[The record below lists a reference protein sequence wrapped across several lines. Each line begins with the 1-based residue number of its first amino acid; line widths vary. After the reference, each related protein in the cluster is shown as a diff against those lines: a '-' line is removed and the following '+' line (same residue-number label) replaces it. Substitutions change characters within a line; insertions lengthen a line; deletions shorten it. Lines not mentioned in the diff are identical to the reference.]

1 VAGRRENGLTAIA
14 VTPAARVAA
23 WLATARERAVEP
35 EVILPAPMLLM
46 PPGEGLVCYRGA
58 EEEAGAPDYRGT
70 ARAFSIEDDL
80 AELVLRDA
88 HVARLATMSARQ
100 VSVLCSPIR
109 RSTCAKDCLRGGG
122 RW

>member
-23 WLATARERAVEP
+23 WLATARERAMEP

-58 EEEAGAPDYRGT
+58 EEEAGAPDYRGG
-70 ARAFSIEDDL
+70 RALSRSRTSWRRWCW
-80 AELVLRDA
+80 ATRRDGDG
-88 HVARLATMSARQ
+88 RRSARGGA
-100 VSVLCSPIR
+100 SAR
-109 RSTCAKDCLRGGG
+109 RLPTRP
-122 RW
+122 